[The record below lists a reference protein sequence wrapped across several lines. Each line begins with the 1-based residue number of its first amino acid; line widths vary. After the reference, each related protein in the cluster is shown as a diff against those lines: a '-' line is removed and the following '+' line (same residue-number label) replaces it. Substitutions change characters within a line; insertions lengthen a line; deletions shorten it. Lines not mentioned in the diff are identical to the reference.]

1 MKSNN
6 IYSII
11 IIFLFHL
18 PVFTQNSLN
27 INDYKYVSVPERFD
41 FLKTS
46 DQYQLNSLT
55 EFLLKKNGFIVMNE
69 LKYYPS
75 DLAENACL
83 LLDVNVEKIKSFLK
97 TKLQV
102 QFKNCKNQI
111 IFKSEIG
118 ISNEKDFKTAFHEA
132 LRASFISIG
141 DANYNYSEK
150 PFQLNHNNIIRSGA
164 TQVDQNDNNQNL
176 RIKTIPT
183 SYGFDFVTSNKEIL
197 FSLHQTICDGVYI
210 IDKLTGTAYRRG
222 DKWVREYIKENTITI
237 EPLIEQK

>member
-150 PFQLNHNNIIRSGA
+150 PFQLNHNDIIISET

-176 RIKTIPT
+176 RIKIIPT

>member
-1 MKSNN
+1 MKLNN
-6 IYSII
+6 IHSII
-11 IIFLFHL
+11 IVFLFHFT
-18 PVFTQNSLN
+18 VFAQNNLN

-55 EFLLKKNGFIVMNE
+55 EFLLKKNGFTVINE

-75 DLAENACL
+75 DLAENPCL
-83 LLDVNVEKIKSFLK
+83 LLDINVEKIKSFLK

-222 DKWVREYIKENTITI
+222 DKWVREYIKEDTIII
-237 EPLIEQK
+237 EPLID

>member
-18 PVFTQNSLN
+18 SVFTQNSLN
-27 INDYKYVSVPERFD
+27 INDYKYVSVPDRFD

-55 EFLLKKNGFIVMNE
+55 EFLLKKNGFIVIND

-75 DLAENACL
+75 DLAKNPCL

-102 QFKNCKNQI
+102 QFKNCDNQI

-150 PFQLNHNNIIRSGA
+150 PFLLNYNNDNIKSDT
-164 TQVDQNDNNQNL
+164 TQVDQNGNNQNL
-176 RIKTIPT
+176 KIKIITT
-183 SYGFDFVTSNKEIL
+183 SYGFDFVTSNKEVL
-197 FSLHQTICDGVYI
+197 FSLHQTICDGLYI
-210 IDKLTGTAYRRG
+210 IDKLTGTAYIRG
-222 DKWVREYIKENTITI
+222 DKWVREYIKEDTIII
-237 EPLIEQK
+237 EPLID

>member
-18 PVFTQNSLN
+18 SVFTQNSLN
-27 INDYKYVSVPERFD
+27 INDYKYVSVPDRFD

-55 EFLLKKNGFIVMNE
+55 EFLLKKNGFTVIND

-75 DLAENACL
+75 DLAKNPCL

-102 QFKNCKNQI
+102 QFKNCDNQI

-118 ISNEKDFKTAFHEA
+118 ISNEKILK
-132 LRASFISIG
+132 
-141 DANYNYSEK
+141 
-150 PFQLNHNNIIRSGA
+150 QL
-164 TQVDQNDNNQNL
+164 
-176 RIKTIPT
+176 
-183 SYGFDFVTSNKEIL
+183 FM
-197 FSLHQTICDGVYI
+197 
-210 IDKLTGTAYRRG
+210 KL
-222 DKWVREYIKENTITI
+222 
-237 EPLIEQK
+237 

>member
-1 MKSNN
+1 MKISN

-18 PVFTQNSLN
+18 PVFTQNSSN
-27 INDYKYVSVPERFD
+27 INNYKYVSVPDRFD

-75 DLAENACL
+75 DLAENTCL

-97 TKLQV
+97 TKLEV

-118 ISNEKDFKTAFHEA
+118 VSNEKDFKTAFHEA

-150 PFQLNHNNIIRSGA
+150 PFQLNHNDIIISET

-176 RIKTIPT
+176 RIKIIPT

-197 FSLHQTICDGVYI
+197 FSLHQTICDGLYI

-222 DKWVREYIKENTITI
+222 DKWVREYIKENIITI
-237 EPLIEQK
+237 EPLID

>member
-1 MKSNN
+1 M
-6 IYSII
+6 
-11 IIFLFHL
+11 
-18 PVFTQNSLN
+18 
-27 INDYKYVSVPERFD
+27 
-41 FLKTS
+41 
-46 DQYQLNSLT
+46 
-55 EFLLKKNGFIVMNE
+55 
-69 LKYYPS
+69 
-75 DLAENACL
+75 

-118 ISNEKDFKTAFHEA
+118 VSNEKDFKTAFHEA

-150 PFQLNHNNIIRSGA
+150 PFQLNHNDIIISET

-176 RIKTIPT
+176 RIKIIPT

-197 FSLHQTICDGVYI
+197 FSLHQTICDGLYI

-222 DKWVREYIKENTITI
+222 DKWVREYIKENIITI
-237 EPLIEQK
+237 EPLID

>member
-1 MKSNN
+1 MKISN

-18 PVFTQNSLN
+18 PVFTQNSSN
-27 INDYKYVSVPERFD
+27 INNYKYVSVPDRFD

-75 DLAENACL
+75 DLAENTCL

-102 QFKNCKNQI
+102 EFKNCKNQI

-118 ISNEKDFKTAFHEA
+118 VSNEKDFKTAFHEA

-150 PFQLNHNNIIRSGA
+150 PFQLNHNDIIISET

-176 RIKTIPT
+176 RIKIIPT

-197 FSLHQTICDGVYI
+197 FSLHQTICDGLYI

-222 DKWVREYIKENTITI
+222 DKWVREYIKEDTIII
-237 EPLIEQK
+237 EPLID

>member
-222 DKWVREYIKENTITI
+222 DKWVREYIKEDTIII
-237 EPLIEQK
+237 EPLID

>member
-1 MKSNN
+1 MKISN

-18 PVFTQNSLN
+18 PVFTQNSSN
-27 INDYKYVSVPERFD
+27 INDYKYVSVPDRFD

-75 DLAENACL
+75 DLTENTCL

-118 ISNEKDFKTAFHEA
+118 VSNEKDFKTAFHEA

-150 PFQLNHNNIIRSGA
+150 PFQLNRNNIIISET

-176 RIKTIPT
+176 RIKIIPT

-197 FSLHQTICDGVYI
+197 FSLHQTICDGLYI

-222 DKWVREYIKENTITI
+222 DKWVREYIKENIITI
-237 EPLIEQK
+237 EPLID